1 MQLIYVDDEKAA
13 LDNFRLKTEEFF
25 QGDDKLDFFRTGE
38 EAIEFAKKHTVDVA
52 FLDIELPEIHGLEL
66 ARKLKQMCRNVKIIF
81 VTAYSGYAL
90 EAFGVDA
97 VGYILKPYSKYD
109 VLKELN
115 KAKMI
120 RSLPAK
126 RIKIKTIPD
135 FVIEVDGKLV
145 RLGKSKQEELLA
157 LLVDRG
163 EKGIT
168 SREAISCLWPERLAD
183 SNTQALY
190 RVTLKRLMDLLE
202 EEGIGYI
209 IASKGRERYILTD
222 EVDCD
227 LYKILSGDKEA
238 ATAYSGEYLR
248 NYSWAEARNAQ
259 LSSMLL
265 FKNKDL

>member
-13 LDNFRLKTEEFF
+13 LDNFRLKTEGFLGSGDQLELF
-25 QGDDKLDFFRTGE
+25 QNGE
-38 EAIEFAKKHTVDVA
+38 EALEWAKEHKTDVA
-52 FLDIELPEIHGLEL
+52 FLDMEMSGIHGLEL
-66 ARKLKQMCRNVKIIF
+66 AQKLKQMCRNVKIVF
-81 VTAYSGYAL
+81 VTAYSEYAL

-120 RSLPAK
+120 RPLPEK
-126 RIKIKTIPD
+126 RVEIRTIPD
-135 FVIEVDGKLV
+135 FMVQVEGKPV
-145 RLGKSKQEELLA
+145 HLGKSKQEELLA

-168 SREAISCLWPERLAD
+168 SGEAISCLWPERPAD

-190 RVTLKRLMDLLE
+190 RVTLKRMMDVLE
-202 EEGIGYI
+202 EAGAGHI
-209 IASKGRERYILTD
+209 IASKGREKYIVMD

-227 LYKILSGDKEA
+227 LYKILDGDKEA
-238 ATAYSGEYLR
+238 AKRYSGEYMR
-248 NYSWAEARNAQ
+248 NYSWAEVRNAQ
-259 LSSMLL
+259 LSRMLL
-265 FKNKDL
+265 FKKGNN